1 MVWLSILLIF
11 FDDIQCLCNYFH
23 KALWKWFP
31 NTFKFW
37 CFCDL
42 FSSIFFS
49 VCYWWNETQLRVLVF
64 YSAIPNTYL
73 QMIWSFLHRYSY
85 DLWIMGV
92 LFSFSISIIIL
103 LTSIFNTMINRTTNS
118 KKFFL
123 IFDFKGNTFG
133 MPSLCVNLAIISL

>member
-1 MVWLSILLIF
+1 MIFNVFVIISIKLCGNDFQILLN
-11 FDDIQCLCNYFH
+11 FDAFVISFL
-23 KALWKWFP
+23 
-31 NTFKFW
+31 
-37 CFCDL
+37 L
-42 FSSIFFS
+42 FFFS

>member
-1 MVWLSILLIF
+1 MIFNAFVIISIKLCGNDFQILLN
-11 FDDIQCLCNYFH
+11 FDAFVISFL
-23 KALWKWFP
+23 
-31 NTFKFW
+31 
-37 CFCDL
+37 L
-42 FSSIFFS
+42 FFFS

-123 IFDFKGNTFG
+123 IFDFKENTFG

>member
-1 MVWLSILLIF
+1 MIFNVFVIISIKLCGNDFQILLN
-11 FDDIQCLCNYFH
+11 FDAFVISFL
-23 KALWKWFP
+23 
-31 NTFKFW
+31 
-37 CFCDL
+37 L
-42 FSSIFFS
+42 FFFS
-49 VCYWWNETQLRVLVF
+49 VCYWWNETQLCVLVF